1 MNKTYLYLIWF
12 LTLFLFL
19 GVGWSTYNR
28 QQQSLQIP
36 PYISVTKDSIEHA
49 SLNLVFKESSLK
61 WGLVAQHRQSSQYLS
76 SFVETLGPGV
86 CVLDI
91 NQDGWMD
98 VFVIGGSGFTRE
110 YGKQAWW
117 HNITGNRLFLN
128 EQGRYLTDISTASGL
143 NDLQVG
149 MGCAAADLDADGDTD
164 LIVSGIGGHFIYSN
178 DGSGGFK
185 KIDSTALLSEVE
197 WATQATFADVNND
210 GLLDIYATNFVKY
223 RKGAKTLEKN
233 QGFVADKGVD
243 FDPSLY
249 DAQANQLFI
258 NQGDFQFLDVSG
270 DYFVSNVLGRSL
282 GARWHDVNQDGN
294 LDLLVLNDF
303 DSANR
308 LYLNN
313 GKGNFSEAE
322 DTFRALQIPGSRD
335 VLIGD
340 LLGDGH
346 NELYFTQGAGIRNT
360 FLKQHTDGQSQSFNE
375 QSEVVKLS
383 KKEAIYASDWG
394 TVGADMNNDG
404 ADDIYIAAGGSNP
417 EADSQHVSQRQS
429 NRFYLNAWDGSFI
442 ALSGEDPKVTAM
454 SSRAVVTVDLNNDG
468 QLELLVANNNDAIQ
482 LFEVENTNKQHW
494 LGISVVAGQ
503 HWQGAKIRVRTANTE
518 QTKILS
524 FKQNLFS
531 QSDPRIHFGL
541 GQEDHIVELTLE
553 LEKGPELSFSDLQ
566 GDRYYQLF
574 PEQNLIKPLDVILE
588 KSHLD
593 FGFAKAGEQDLI
605 NWARLFL
612 NADLSAQ
619 SYLSAL
625 WLEATLEVKKRILA
639 MFAANAELKPHYV
652 VFDALRD
659 PDPELTVTAIN
670 ILKKQELE
678 YSISWLIPLLSN
690 TDHNIACAVADTLRF
705 FFDQE
710 EAVVYRKQLTVAP
723 MLKLLPQAH
732 DETKICMLKA
742 LAAAENKRAV
752 PTLITLL
759 NDLNNNTVVTETIRA
774 LGLIRDTRAVKPI
787 LRVLQQNTS
796 ADTAAAAFIAL
807 SRLNY
812 NELEAAVSAYFSLDK
827 QLGSGAK
834 QRLLLSHLA
843 ALQKLYENSEAIVL
857 PTEWLFRVN
866 TFLAQSVN
874 TDSSL
879 AILIDYLKTLAASQ
893 NRGGYAMAQV
903 YLDNVN
909 PFIHEQ
915 AFQTLLQLSNSLQ
928 ASSLENLLLLESLN
942 TQQNILRGLTG
953 KYRFSPFFVNSLVE
967 KYLHDET
974 DQHSTL
980 ELAGLMSSQ
989 DLSTFVYSLLE
1000 RVPDS
1005 AQIEILGFASILKV
1019 SLKRLPKSLLKPN
1032 GGESGLA
1039 FLIWYYQHL
1048 GSVATNK
1055 DELELRIKLN
1065 SVIYDN
1071 KVRQADKIYLLKLAA
1086 TKDPFVANQF
1096 FDYYKEQLSTDEV
1109 LDIIDS
1115 LPYNSRSK
1123 KLVQYVATVLE
1134 KKTSS
1139 RTQKLFASVILPA
1152 NSTADVL
1159 QYLR

>member
-36 PYISVTKDSIEHA
+36 PYLSLTDYSVEHA
-49 SLNLVFKESSLK
+49 SLNLVFKENSLK

-86 CVLDI
+86 CILDV

-128 EQGRYLTDISTASGL
+128 EQGRFLKDVSAASGL
-143 NDLQVG
+143 NDLQLG

-178 DGSGGFK
+178 DGGGGFE
-185 KIDSTALLSEVE
+185 KIDSTALLSEGE

-233 QGFVADKGVD
+233 QGFVADKDID

-270 DYFVSNVLGRSL
+270 DYFVSNALGRSL

-313 GKGNFSEAE
+313 EKGNFSEAK

-340 LLGDGH
+340 LLGEGH

-375 QSEVVKLS
+375 QSEVAKLS

-394 TVGADMNNDG
+394 TVAADMNNDG

-429 NRFYLNAWDGSFI
+429 NRFYLNAGDGSFI

-541 GQEDHIVELTLE
+541 GQEDHIVELTLA

-588 KSHLD
+588 KSPLVS
-593 FGFAKAGEQDLI
+593 GFAKAGEQDLI

-619 SYLSAL
+619 SHLSAL

-639 MFAANAELKPHYV
+639 MFAENAELKPHYV

-659 PDPELTVTAIN
+659 PDLTVTAIN

-723 MLKLLPQAH
+723 MLKLLPQAQ

-752 PTLITLL
+752 PTLIALL

-834 QRLLLSHLA
+834 QGLLLSHLA
-843 ALQKLYENSEAIVL
+843 ALQKLYKNSEAIVL

-893 NRGGYAMAQV
+893 NQGFYAMAQV
-903 YLDNVN
+903 YLDNPN
-909 PFIHEQ
+909 PLIHEQ

-928 ASSLENLLLLESLN
+928 ARLLENLLLLESLN

-953 KYRFSPFFVNSLVE
+953 KYRFSPFFLNSLIE

-989 DLSTFVYSLLE
+989 DLSTFVYSLLG

-1019 SLKRLPKSLLKPN
+1019 SLKSVPKSLLKPN
-1032 GGESGLA
+1032 GGKSGLA

-1048 GSVATNK
+1048 GSVANNK

-1071 KVRQADKIYLLKLAA
+1071 KIRQADKTYLLKLAA
-1086 TKDPFVANQF
+1086 TKDPYVANQF
-1096 FDYYKEQLSTDEV
+1096 FDYYKEQLSTNEI

-1115 LPYNSRSK
+1115 LPYSSRSK

-1139 RTQKLFASVILPA
+1139 RAQKLFASVILPA
-1152 NSTADVL
+1152 KSTAQVL

>member
-1 MNKTYLYLIWF
+1 MNKTYQYVAWV
-12 LTLFLFL
+12 LTLFFFL
-19 GVGWSTYNR
+19 GAGWATYNH
-28 QQQSLQIP
+28 QQHNLAIP
-36 PYISVTKDSIEHA
+36 AYFTPTEDSVEHA
-49 SLNLVFKESSLK
+49 SLNLIFKENSLK
-61 WGLVAQHRQSSQYLS
+61 WGLAAQHRQSSQYLS
-76 SFVETLGPGV
+76 SFLETVGAGV
-86 CVLDI
+86 CVLDV

-98 VFVIGGSGFTRE
+98 IFVVGGSGFTRE

-117 HNITGNRLFLN
+117 HNIAGNRLFLN
-128 EQGRYLTDISTASGL
+128 EQGRYLKDISTAAGL
-143 NDLQVG
+143 NDLQTG
-149 MGCAAADLDADGDTD
+149 MGCSVADLDADGDTD
-164 LIVSGIGGHFIYSN
+164 LIVSGLGGHFLYSN
-178 DGSGGFK
+178 DGSGVFK
-185 KIDSTALLSEVE
+185 KIDGTALLSDGK
-197 WATQATFADVNND
+197 WATQAIFADVNRD
-210 GLLDIYATNFVKY
+210 GLLDIYTSNFVNY
-223 RKGAKTLEKN
+223 HKGARTFERN
-233 QGFVADKGVD
+233 QGFVASKNVN

-249 DAQANQLFI
+249 DPQANQLFI
-258 NQGDFQFLDVSG
+258 NQGNFEFSDVSV
-270 DYFVSNVLGRSL
+270 DYFVSNALGRSL

-294 LDLLVLNDF
+294 LDLLVLNGF
-303 DSANR
+303 DSASR
-308 LYLNN
+308 VYLND
-313 GKGNFSEAE
+313 GKGKFSEAK
-322 DTFRALQIPGSRD
+322 DTFRALQIVGGRD

-340 LLGDGH
+340 MLADGQT
-346 NELYFTQGAGIRNT
+346 ELYFTQGAGIRNT
-360 FLKQHTDGQSQSFNE
+360 FLKQFTDNRNQSFSE
-375 QSEVVKLS
+375 QSEIVKLS
-383 KKEAIYASDWG
+383 KKEALYANDWG
-394 TVGADMNNDG
+394 AVAADMNNDG

-417 EADSQHVSQRQS
+417 EADSQHVSQRQA
-429 NRFYLNAWDGSFI
+429 NRFYLNAGDGSFI
-442 ALSGEDPKVTAM
+442 ALSGEDPNVAAM

-482 LFEVENTNKQHW
+482 LFEVAYTNKQHW
-494 LGISVVAGQ
+494 LGISIIGKQ
-503 HWQGAKIRVRTANTE
+503 HWQGASIKVRTANTE

-524 FKQNLFS
+524 FKQNFFS
-531 QSDPRIHFGL
+531 QSDPRLHFGL
-541 GQEDHIVELTLE
+541 GQEDQVLELTLE
-553 LEKGPELSFSDLQ
+553 LEQGPKLSFSDLQ
-566 GDRYYQLF
+566 GDRYYQIF

-588 KSHLD
+588 KSPLVS
-593 FGFAKAGEQDLI
+593 GFAKADEQDLI
-605 NWARLFL
+605 NWARLFI

-619 SYLSAL
+619 SHLSAL

-639 MFAANAELKPHYV
+639 MFAENAELKPHYV

-723 MLKLLPQAH
+723 MLKLLPQAQ

-752 PTLITLL
+752 PTLIALL

-774 LGLIRDTRAVKPI
+774 LGLIRDTRGVKPI

-812 NELEAAVSAYFSLDK
+812 DELEAAVSAYFSLDK
-827 QLGSGAK
+827 QPGRGAK

-857 PTEWLFRVN
+857 PTQWLFRVN

-879 AILIDYLKTLAASQ
+879 AILIEYLKTLAASQ
-893 NRGGYAMAQV
+893 NQGFYAMAQV

-909 PFIHEQ
+909 TLIHEQ

-928 ASSLENLLLLESLN
+928 ASSLEKLLLLESLN

-953 KYRFSPFFVNSLVE
+953 KYRFSPFFVNSLIE

-980 ELAGLMSSQ
+980 ELASLMSSQ
-989 DLSTFVYSLLE
+989 DLSTFFYSLLE

-1019 SLKRLPKSLLKPN
+1019 SLKRVPKSLLKPN

-1048 GSVATNK
+1048 GSVANNK
-1055 DELELRIKLN
+1055 DELELRVKLN

-1071 KVRQADKIYLLKLAA
+1071 KVSQADKIHLLKLAA
-1086 TKDPFVANQF
+1086 TKDPYVANQF

-1115 LPYNSRSK
+1115 LPYRSRSE

-1152 NSTADVL
+1152 KSTAQVL
-1159 QYLR
+1159 KYLR